1 MSHLIK
7 GDTAPEFSG
16 INQDSKQIRL
26 SDFRGSKLILYFY
39 PKDFTSGCTV
49 QAENLSENFKFWHSK
64 NYKIVGVSPDS
75 ADSHCKFREKHN
87 IPFELIAD
95 VDLNIAKAYGVYG
108 PKKMYGREYMGIM
121 RTTFV
126 IGENGQL
133 TSSLKQVMPL
143 QKSLIL
149 ELELYSILATG
160 YLSIQVWGILR
171 HQ

>member
-16 INQDSKQIRL
+16 INQDSRQIRL
-26 SDFRGSKLILYFY
+26 SDFRSSKLILYFY

-49 QAENLSENFKFWHSK
+49 QAENLSENFEFWHSK

-75 ADSHCKFREKHN
+75 ADSHCKFREKYN

-126 IGENGQL
+126 IDENGVIEDIVKDVKTKEHSQQL
-133 TSSLKQVMPL
+133 VKLL
-143 QKSLIL
+143 NL
-149 ELELYSILATG
+149 
-160 YLSIQVWGILR
+160 
-171 HQ
+171 